1 MQGSSDGQVVR
12 AAAEQVREQILRVLT
27 AWGMPADLAGTTA
40 GLMAE
45 TDLLGVDSHGVSM
58 LPSYEAKL
66 RAGTLRIDARPRLV
80 RDAASTALLD
90 GMGGLGYPVA
100 EQGMQLAVDKALEH
114 GVGAVAVRNS
124 HHFGA
129 AGVYAR
135 MAVRRGVV
143 GLVTS
148 SATTLIM
155 VPTHGAAPVLGT
167 NPIAFAAPA
176 AQNEPFVL
184 DMATT
189 TVAANK
195 VKVYDFHDKPL
206 PEGWAVDGQGGS
218 VTDAAQA
225 MQYIFDRPEGGLT
238 PLGGTAAMSS
248 HKGYGLAVMAQ
259 ILGGTLGGS
268 AMAARRAAVR
278 QPGEPDDIGHFFLA
292 LNPDA
297 FRDSGSFEAEV
308 DDVIDTLHDTS
319 PVDPARPVL
328 VAGDPEAAERD
339 RRLRDG
345 IPIPAALEQRLRAL
359 CERCGVPYLLGA

>member
-1 MQGSSDGQVVR
+1 MQDSRVEPVAGVP
-12 AAAEQVREQILRVLT
+12 AEQVHEQILRVLAT
-27 AWGMPADLAGTTA
+27 WGMAPDLAATTADLMT
-40 GLMAE
+40 E
-45 TDLLGVDSHGVSM
+45 TDLLGIDSHGISM
-58 LPSYEAKL
+58 LPSYESKL
-66 RAGTLRIDARPRLV
+66 RAGTLRIGARPCVV

-90 GMGGLGYPVA
+90 GMGGLGYPA
-100 EQGMQLAVDKALEH
+100 AAQGMQLAVDKALEH

-195 VKVYDFHDKPL
+195 VKVYDFHGKTL
-206 PEGWAVDGQGGS
+206 PAGWAVDGQGRD

-268 AMAARRAAVR
+268 AMAARHAAVR
-278 QPGEPDDIGHFFLA
+278 RAGDPDDIGHFFLA

-297 FRDSGSFEAEV
+297 FRESGSFEEDV
-308 DDVIDTLHDTS
+308 DDVIDTLRDT
-319 PVDPARPVL
+319 PAADPARPVL
-328 VAGDPEAAERD
+328 VAGDPEAAERE
-339 RRLRDG
+339 RRQRDG
-345 IPIPAALEQRLRAL
+345 IPIPAALAQRLRAL
-359 CERCGVPYLLGA
+359 CERGGVPYVLGA